1 MLTPE
6 ELLGG
11 AVVRSPGKRLDKD
24 AGGSSADRFFDSRLE
39 KEADKSAL
47 VIYICIPIYAGGLTR
62 MRERLFR
69 PHTLAA

>member
-24 AGGSSADRFFDSRLE
+24 AGGGSADRFFDSRLE
-39 KEADKSAL
+39 KGGRQECISN
-47 VIYICIPIYAGGLTR
+47 IY
-62 MRERLFR
+62 
-69 PHTLAA
+69 

>member
-1 MLTPE
+1 M
-6 ELLGG
+6 GG

-24 AGGSSADRFFDSRLE
+24 AGGGSADRFFDSRLA
-39 KEADKSAL
+39 KGVDWSAL
-47 VIYICIPIYAGGLTR
+47 VIYISVPIYASGLTR